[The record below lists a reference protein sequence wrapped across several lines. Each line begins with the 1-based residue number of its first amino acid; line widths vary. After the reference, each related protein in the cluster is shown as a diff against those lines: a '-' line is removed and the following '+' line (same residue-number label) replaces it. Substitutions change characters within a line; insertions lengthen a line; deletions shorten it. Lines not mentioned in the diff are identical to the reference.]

1 MSARTY
7 AVLLGGAL
15 LAGCAGSLPEV
26 PIRAAQALPD
36 QYSAPSGTRTAPDM
50 TRWWR
55 RFHDPALTRIAD
67 AALAANQDIAQA
79 AERLV
84 QAEAR
89 SRAASA
95 ARLPTLTAT
104 FDPARTLT
112 RPAAD
117 IGSRTLLS
125 GEIALG
131 WDPDLFGRLGS
142 AHDAARAELAA
153 AGYDLATVQRAVV
166 AEVARNYIAW
176 RALSARLANAH
187 TVLAAQRTLLDVLEH
202 RYEAGIAVAV
212 DVERARLQ
220 LYQVEALLPA
230 LADARTQAANRIAVL
245 IGRPP
250 GHLGPLLD
258 DAATIPNVDALPAT
272 GVPADLLRRRPD
284 LRAAEE
290 RIAVAAANAGVAR
303 ADLYPQLSL
312 GGVLSAVAFSI
323 PSLIDSLVTSVIG
336 RLGQTLFDGSRRRA
350 LLDERNAATR
360 EALAAYRAAIL
371 TALEEVEN
379 ALSATRT
386 TAERVRIGEAA
397 YAAAQRNA
405 ALTRGQY
412 EIGLT
417 DLFILLDAEQ
427 QALAQSDE
435 LIVARADRATAQM
448 QLMVALGGGW

>member
-1 MSARTY
+1 
-7 AVLLGGAL
+7 
-15 LAGCAGSLPEV
+15 
-26 PIRAAQALPD
+26 
-36 QYSAPSGTRTAPDM
+36 M
-50 TRWWR
+50 TQWWR
-55 RFHDPALTRIAD
+55 RFDDPALTRLAE

-79 AERLV
+79 AQRLV
-84 QAEAR
+84 RAEAR
-89 SRAASA
+89 SRAAGA

-104 FDPARTLT
+104 FAPSRTLA
-112 RPAAD
+112 RPAALT
-117 IGSRTLLS
+117 GPRTALS
-125 GEIALG
+125 GEVALG
-131 WDPDLFGRLGS
+131 WDPDLFGRLAN

-176 RALSARLANAH
+176 RALRARLANAR
-187 TVLAAQRTLLDVLEH
+187 TVLAAQRTLLDVLEQ
-202 RYEAGIAVAV
+202 RYAAGIAVAV

-230 LADARTQAANRIAVL
+230 LADARAQAANRIAVL

-250 GHLGPLLD
+250 GHLGTLLD
-258 DAATIPNVDALPAT
+258 GPATIPHADALPAT

-290 RIAVAAANAGVAR
+290 RIALAAANAGVAR

-312 GGVLSAVAFSI
+312 GGVLSAGAFSL
-323 PSLIDSLVTSVIG
+323 PSLIDSLVTSVVG
-336 RLGQTLFDGSRRRA
+336 RIGQTLFDGGRRRA
-350 LLDERNAATR
+350 VLDERNAATR

-379 ALSATRT
+379 ALSAIRAA
-386 TAERVRIGEAA
+386 AERVRIGQAA
-397 YAAAQRNA
+397 YEAAQRNA

-427 QALAQSDE
+427 QALAQSDD
-435 LIVARADRATAQM
+435 LIIAQADRATAQM